1 MPAKSYRTLYLL
13 LHLLENQHKT
23 WYNSVLTPTKPLYM
37 NNATLGSVVV
47 SFENTF
53 KSLGHANS

>member
-13 LHLLENQHKT
+13 LENQHKT
-23 WYNSVLTPTKPLYM
+23 WQNGVITHTKPIYM
-37 NNATLGSVVV
+37 INTTFGCVAV

-53 KSLGHANS
+53 ESFGHANS